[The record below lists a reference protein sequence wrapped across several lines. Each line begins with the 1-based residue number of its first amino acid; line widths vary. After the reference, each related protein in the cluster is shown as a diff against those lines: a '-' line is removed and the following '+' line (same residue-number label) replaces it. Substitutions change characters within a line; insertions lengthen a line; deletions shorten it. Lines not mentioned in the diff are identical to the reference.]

1 MHVDFLCEVF
11 EVTRS
16 SYYAHRHRR
25 RTPNVERLR
34 MVGLPVPTPTD
45 LCIGGADGTTLYITS
60 ARHSLQLEVL
70 ASAPDAGCLLQ
81 MQL

>member
-1 MHVDFLCEVF
+1 
-11 EVTRS
+11 
-16 SYYAHRHRR
+16 
-25 RTPNVERLR
+25 

-45 LCIGGADGTTLYITS
+45 LCIGGADGKTLYITS